1 MALPRFILFGY
12 CLFFTLVCFSQH
24 DLRRVSISTLP
35 EQIRLV
41 KDVSVAIRWT
51 DSIGDHVVLTT
62 QKIKR
67 PSDDVFFW
75 REERGLPE
83 KTISDFFEESPLP
96 ATYSFTIK
104 NDSAE
109 LNWTV
114 VGTIKACTQ
123 GSEGDK
129 LKGSFVVTDLNKDRI
144 AEVWIIYKGICVD
157 DEIHA
162 NMRITLCQANKRYT
176 MSGTRSIKI
185 EGETLKGSYQ
195 FDPAFKN
202 APAVFVTYAEKL
214 WKRNELD

>member
-1 MALPRFILFGY
+1 MTHTKFVLLGY
-12 CLFFTLVCFSQH
+12 CLFLSSIGFSQH

-35 EQIRLV
+35 EQIKLI
-41 KDVSVAIRWT
+41 KDISVAIRWT

-67 PSDDVFFW
+67 PSDDVFF
-75 REERGLPE
+75 RRGERGLPE
-83 KTISDFFEESPLP
+83 KSTSDLFEEPQLP

-109 LNWTV
+109 LNWKV
-114 VGTIKACTQ
+114 VGTIKACAQ
-123 GSEGDK
+123 GTEGDK
-129 LKGSFVVTDLNKDRI
+129 LKGSFIVTDLNEDKI

-157 DEIHA
+157 DETQA
-162 NMRITLCQANKRYT
+162 NMRITLCQTNKRYT

-185 EGETLKGSYQ
+185 EGETFKGFYQ
-195 FDPAFKN
+195 FDQAFKN
-202 APAVFVTYAEKL
+202 APTVFVAYAEKL